1 MSEIRTDAL
10 PILAEQVENARQ
22 QSEEAILALSTRFR
36 GMVDSLDAAVA
47 ASEQG
52 SGEGGRELVRV
63 MEQGR
68 EQLAGVVQAL
78 ADVRTGRAALIAEIR
93 ALAKHTKELDVMA
106 KEVEMVAFKTK
117 MLALNAAI
125 EAAHAGSEVGRGF
138 AVVALEVRQ
147 LSDASRESAKS
158 IGRTI
163 EVISDALA
171 RIGKANEVAVVTEKA
186 AIEES
191 GARIDRVLAQ
201 FGGVTER
208 LLGSAEA
215 FRGESVVIKD
225 EIMESMVQL
234 QFQDRVGQIL
244 SHVASGLGNL
254 HEASIL
260 ADGDDESGE
269 GAARKRDHLEILKRS
284 YTTDEQRRIHD
295 GGEASAVAPQAAEFF

>member
-1 MSEIRTDAL
+1 
-10 PILAEQVENARQ
+10 
-22 QSEEAILALSTRFR
+22 
-36 GMVDSLDAAVA
+36 
-47 ASEQG
+47 
-52 SGEGGRELVRV
+52 
-63 MEQGR
+63 
-68 EQLAGVVQAL
+68 
-78 ADVRTGRAALIAEIR
+78 
-93 ALAKHTKELDVMA
+93 
-106 KEVEMVAFKTK
+106 

-163 EVISDALA
+163 EIISDSLA
-171 RIGKANEVAVVTEKA
+171 RIGKANEAAVVSEKA

-191 GARIDRVLAQ
+191 SARIDRVLGQ
-201 FGGVTER
+201 FGGMTER

-215 FRGESVVIKD
+215 FRGESEVIKD

-244 SHVASGLGNL
+244 SHVTSGLGTL
-254 HEASIL
+254 HEASVL
-260 ADGDDESGE
+260 EAGADGADAGS
-269 GAARKRDHLEILKRS
+269 ARSRDHLEMLKRS

-295 GGEASAVAPQAAEFF
+295 GGEAGTVVPQAAEFF